1 MVTRQLETT
10 ITRKGQ
16 VTIPIEIRTRLGLH
30 PKDKVLFELEG
41 DVVKL
46 RPAPSKVLRWYG
58 SVTPKRRP
66 EDFGKLRQEF
76 ERSVAE
82 EVVSEG

>member
-16 VTIPIEIRTRLGLH
+16 VTIPIEIRSRLGLH

-58 SVTPKRRP
+58 SVTPRQRP
-66 EDFGKLRQEF
+66 EDFRKLREEF
-76 ERSVAE
+76 ERGVAE
-82 EVVSEG
+82 EVISEG

>member
-16 VTIPIEIRTRLGLH
+16 VTIPIEIRSRLGLH

-58 SVTPKRRP
+58 SVTPRQRP
-66 EDFGKLRQEF
+66 KDFGKLREEF
-76 ERSVAE
+76 EKGVAE
-82 EVVSEG
+82 EVISEG